1 MGDLSTFNMSSL
13 RTWKEPGDQSSSEPV
28 EDTDTSSFMAEFS
41 LEANYPVQVTDPQG
55 PFVLPCLSEADAVT
69 LHLSSM
75 PSRYLSHASDRIR
88 QPVEDEEE
96 CTCPSS
102 TSPDFPKELQI
113 FDSPCV
119 KCCCPA
125 PPPKIS
131 DLMNDKDLLDL
142 LRLKLDPNHCTV
154 KNWKN
159 FASRW
164 GMSYDEL
171 TLLEHRTQGSLVH
184 SPTQE
189 FLLRYNQKSV
199 SELSELCRF
208 YQRIDVLRLL
218 QSWMEK
224 DWPSRWQHTH

>member
-1 MGDLSTFNMSSL
+1 MS
-13 RTWKEPGDQSSSEPV
+13 KEHFERSSSEPV
-28 EDTDTSSFMAEFS
+28 EDTDTSSFVAEIS
-41 LEANYPVQVTDPQG
+41 LEANYPVQVTDPH
-55 PFVLPCLSEADAVT
+55 ADAVT
-69 LHLSSM
+69 LHLASM
-75 PSRYLSHASDRIR
+75 PSEYLSPSSDRIR
-88 QPVEDEEE
+88 QPVEDEE
-96 CTCPSS
+96 CTCLTSI
-102 TSPDFPKELQI
+102 SPDCPKELQI
-113 FDSPCV
+113 LTSPCE

-171 TLLEHRTQGSLVH
+171 TLLEHRTQGSLSL

-189 FLLRYNQKSV
+189 FLLRYNQKTV
-199 SELSELCRF
+199 TELTELCRI

-218 QSWMEK
+218 QGWIEK
-224 DWPSRWQHTH
+224 VWPSRWQETH

>member
-1 MGDLSTFNMSSL
+1 MSTLMAC
-13 RTWKEPGDQSSSEPV
+13 KEPFARSGSEPV
-28 EDTDTSSFMAEFS
+28 EDMDTTSFMAEFS
-41 LEANYPVQVTDPQG
+41 LEANYPVQVTDPH
-55 PFVLPCLSEADAVT
+55 DAVT

-75 PSRYLSHASDRIR
+75 PSRYMIPSPENRIR
-88 QPVEDEEE
+88 QPVEDVEE

-102 TSPDFPKELQI
+102 APPDGPKELQLL
-113 FDSPCV
+113 SVACE
-119 KCCCPA
+119 KCRCPA

-131 DLMNDKDLLDL
+131 DLINDKDLLDS
-142 LRLKLDPNHCTV
+142 LRLKLDPSHCTI

-171 TLLEHRTQGSLVH
+171 ALLEHRTQGSLAH

-189 FLLRYNQKSV
+189 FLLRYSQKPV
-199 SELSELCRF
+199 SELSDLCRH

-218 QSWMEK
+218 QAWTER
-224 DWPSRWQHTH
+224 DWPSRWQQGH

>member
-1 MGDLSTFNMSSL
+1 MSSL
-13 RTWKEPGDQSSSEPV
+13 RACKESLEEGLSSDPV
-28 EDTDTSSFMAEFS
+28 EDTDTTTFGTQLS
-41 LEANYPVQVTDPQG
+41 LEANYPVQVTDPH
-55 PFVLPCLSEADAVT
+55 DAVT

-75 PSRYLSHASDRIR
+75 PPGYLSTSDRIN
-88 QPVEDEEE
+88 QPLKEVEE
-96 CTCPSS
+96 CTCPTSS
-102 TSPDFPKELQI
+102 SPEDPSKEVQFQLNHA
-113 FDSPCV
+113 CEM
-119 KCCCPA
+119 CCRPA

-142 LRLKLDPNHCTV
+142 LRLKLDPHHCTV

-171 TLLEHRTQGSLVH
+171 TLLEHRTQGSLSH

-189 FLLRYNQKSV
+189 FLLRYNQKPV
-199 SELSELCRF
+199 TELTELCRI

-218 QSWMEK
+218 QGWMESV
-224 DWPSRWQHTH
+224 WPSRWQHAN

>member
-1 MGDLSTFNMSSL
+1 MSSL
-13 RTWKEPGDQSSSEPV
+13 RASKEPFDRISSEPV
-28 EDTDTSSFMAEFS
+28 EDTDTTSFVAEFS
-41 LEANYPVQVTDPQG
+41 LEANYPVQVTDPHEYTEVSNMS
-55 PFVLPCLSEADAVT
+55 PADAVT

-75 PSRYLSHASDRIR
+75 PSGYLSPSDRIR
-88 QPVEDEEE
+88 QPVEDVEE
-96 CTCPSS
+96 CTCPISA
-102 TSPDFPKELQI
+102 SPDYPKELQLI
-113 FDSPCV
+113 NSSCE
-119 KCCCPA
+119 KCFCLA

-142 LRLKLDPNHCTV
+142 LRLKLDPNHCTI

-171 TLLEHRTQGSLVH
+171 TLLEHRTQGSLAH

-189 FLLRYNQKSV
+189 FLLRYNQKTV
-199 SELSELCRF
+199 TELTELCRI

-218 QSWMEK
+218 QSWIEK
-224 DWPSRWQHTH
+224 DWPSRWQQTH